1 MTAPSPADSAPSD
14 VRRTA
19 LVHATMAGLEGLED
33 LPLGEQIT
41 LLGEAQSVLA
51 GVLNNDPGL
60 RQPGIPGMLR

>member
-1 MTAPSPADSAPSD
+1 MTVPTPLTSVPSD

-19 LVHATMAGLEGLED
+19 LVHETMAGLEGLAAS
-33 LPLGEQIT
+33 PLAEQISQ
-41 LLGEAQSVLA
+41 LAEAQAVLA